1 MAKKKQLYIFYQKLK
16 KVELFFNTDKIL
28 IKTLFDKLKNSDKD
42 ADDLL
47 YKLIITRCMDESNN

>member
-1 MAKKKQLYIFYQKLK
+1 MAKKKQLHIFYQKSK

-47 YKLIITRCMDESNN
+47 YKSIITKCVD